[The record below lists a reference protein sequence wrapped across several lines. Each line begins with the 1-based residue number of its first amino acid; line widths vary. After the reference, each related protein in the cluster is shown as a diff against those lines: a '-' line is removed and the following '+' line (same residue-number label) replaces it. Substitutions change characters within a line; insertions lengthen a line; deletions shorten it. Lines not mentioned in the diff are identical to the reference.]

1 MDDNN
6 YKGLSANEELA
17 IVLFLDGNDRHA
29 LDDIISQGD
38 MTKDMRRFVA
48 NVDSGIVKRPARKKS
63 SNDLRDMKI
72 YNAIEHLRPE
82 DNPLPIRTAGRNVG
96 AAETVGDNFCVVEE
110 TAIKAYKKL
119 NRAMNDAVREVLE
132 EPLSVKSDR
141 TPSDF

>member
-6 YKGLSANEELA
+6 YKDLSADEELA
-17 IVLFLDGNDRHA
+17 IILFLDGNDRSLFDA
-29 LDDIISQGD
+29 IVRQGN
-38 MTKDMRRFVA
+38 MTVDMRRFVDDVA
-48 NVDSGIVKRPARKKS
+48 SGKVKRPARKKS

-72 YNAIEHLRPE
+72 YNAIECLRPE

-96 AAETVGDNFCVVEE
+96 AAETVGDNFCVSEE